1 MNDERVRKAHEAVI
15 ASLDAEIKRL
25 QAEIEARRNIDGV
38 SINWGHVVQLGGALE
53 YVRDARRAVTGR
65 EALDG

>member
-1 MNDERVRKAHEAVI
+1 MLDEEIRK
-15 ASLDAEIKRL
+15 L

-38 SINWGHVVQLGGALE
+38 RINWGHVGTLGGALE

-65 EALDG
+65 ED